1 MLKKGVLAL
10 LVLSL
15 CLVSG
20 RVSAQ
25 EEETEAMVPPLMS
38 ASVHDP
44 SIIKAD
50 DTYYVFGSHL
60 AAAKSTD
67 LRNWKQ
73 IETRV
78 HERNRL
84 IPNVFTELE
93 ETFTWAQTNTLWA
106 PDVIQLPDGRYY
118 MYYCACRGD
127 SPLSAL
133 GVAVSDNIEGPYKN
147 LGIILKSGGLRA
159 PDGSIYDATRHP
171 NVVDPHVFFDA
182 EGKLWMVYGSY
193 SGGIFILEM
202 DPETGFPLPD
212 QGYGK
217 KLVGGNHSRIE
228 GPYILY
234 NPTTKYYYLF
244 LSFGGLD
251 SRGGYNI
258 RVARSKNPDGPY
270 YDPQGKNMIDAHGPR
285 GSFFDDKAIE
295 PYGAK
300 LVGNFLFRS
309 DYEFYGYVS
318 PGHNSAYHDPE
329 TDRYFVIMHTRF
341 PRTGEYHEVRTHQIF
356 FNEDGWPVMSV
367 LPYAYE
373 TAGKVSAEEVV
384 GDYLYVNHGKDISS
398 QRKEAVEIALNEDG
412 TISGA
417 VTGTWK
423 LKSDYFAELT
433 IDGSLYKGVFVRQW
447 DPSAAS
453 HVMTFSALSEEGI
466 AVWGKE
472 LKRELLDAE

>member
-1 MLKKGVLAL
+1 MLKKGLLLL
-10 LVLSL
+10 LVLTL
-15 CLVSG
+15 CLISAVA
-20 RVSAQ
+20 SAQ
-25 EEETEAMVPPLMS
+25 EERDEVMVPPLMS

-44 SIIKAD
+44 SIIRAG

-67 LRNWKQ
+67 LRNWKS

-78 HERNRL
+78 HDKNRL
-84 IPNVFTELE
+84 IPDVFTELE

-106 PDVIQLPDGRYY
+106 PDVAQLPDGRFY

-133 GVAVSDNIEGPYKN
+133 GVAVSDDIEGPYKN
-147 LGIILKSGGLRA
+147 LGIIFRSGGLRT

-234 NPTTKYYYLF
+234 NPSTEYYYLF

-270 YDPQGKNMIDAHGPR
+270 YDSQGKNMIDAHGPR
-285 GSFFDDKAIE
+285 GSFFDDESIE
-295 PYGAK
+295 PYGVK

-309 DYEFYGYVS
+309 DYEFYGYIS

-341 PRTGEYHEVRTHQIF
+341 PRTGEHHEVRTHQIF
-356 FNEDGWPVMSV
+356 FNEDEWPVMSV

-373 TAGKVSAEEVV
+373 TAEKVSVEEVV
-384 GDYLYVNHGKDISS
+384 GEYLYVNHGKDISS
-398 QRKEAVEIALNEDG
+398 QRKAAVEIVLNADR
-412 TISGA
+412 TIAGE
-417 VTGTWK
+417 VTGTWQ
-423 LKSDYFAELT
+423 LRGDYLAELT
-433 IDGSLYKGVFVRQW
+433 IDGLSYKGVFVRQW
-447 DPSAAS
+447 DQAALA
-453 HVMTFSALSEEGI
+453 HVMTFTALSDEGVAI
-466 AVWGKE
+466 WGKE
-472 LKRELLDAE
+472 LKRELLDVE